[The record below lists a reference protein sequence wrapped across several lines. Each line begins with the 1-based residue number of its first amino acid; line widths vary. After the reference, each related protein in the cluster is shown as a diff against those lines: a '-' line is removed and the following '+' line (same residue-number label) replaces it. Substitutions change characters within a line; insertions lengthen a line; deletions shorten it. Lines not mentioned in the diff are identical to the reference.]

1 MRLWKKM
8 STNGTKWKSF
18 SYLCANRVQQVFQTM
33 ITFIGDYTSKLDDK
47 GRLVFP
53 SPLKSMMPE
62 GSDMRFVIKKDIF
75 ADCLEMYTFEEWE
88 RQSAEVKSRLNF
100 FNEEHARFWR
110 AYMRDRDVVEPD
122 AKFGRI
128 SISKELLDRIGATR
142 EVVFSGNDYK
152 IEIWA
157 REKRA
162 AGILPADVF
171 QATAARLSEKK

>member
-8 STNGTKWKSF
+8 STSGTKWKSF
-18 SYLCANRVQQVFQTM
+18 SYLCANRVQQVFETM

-110 AYMRDRDVVEPD
+110 AYMRDRDIVVPD
-122 AKFGRI
+122 PKFGRI
-128 SISKELLDRIGATR
+128 SISKELLDRIGATK
-142 EVVFSGNDYK
+142 EVVFSGSDYK

-157 REKRA
+157 KEKFEA
-162 AGILPADVF
+162 SSISNDEFVAIAGRLPEP
-171 QATAARLSEKK
+171 R